1 MKNIESIKN
10 NIQYSLYDI
19 ISITND
25 LKSIKYLLFQKNQFS
40 TKINIT
46 PIFKLKKINTNFKK
60 LVREL
65 ENIKKD
71 INLYNSNFD
80 TSLIDKFIFVF
91 KDISLNYN
99 IEKEKYIE
107 VINNLSLL
115 EESLVLIYK
124 NL

>member
-1 MKNIESIKN
+1 M
-10 NIQYSLYDI
+10 
-19 ISITND
+19 
-25 LKSIKYLLFQKNQFS
+25 
-40 TKINIT
+40 
-46 PIFKLKKINTNFKK
+46 
-60 LVREL
+60 